1 MNMINISKKITDEKK
16 GYLDLKF
23 CVRRKINKVNTYPLS
38 FRTVLSETW
47 IEQIVIII
55 VKVKVVLI
63 VFKMIVMG
71 ITKKVI
77 IVIKNSRRISRN
89 SLMQNEYDL

>member
-1 MNMINISKKITDEKK
+1 
-16 GYLDLKF
+16 
-23 CVRRKINKVNTYPLS
+23 
-38 FRTVLSETW
+38 
-47 IEQIVIII
+47 

-63 VFKMIVMG
+63 VFKIIVMG
-71 ITKKVI
+71 IAKKVI